1 MDTCL
6 YDARVSHCPLFSFV
20 YPHCVRKINYT
31 VSIIVTSS
39 THSLFTRCQHGKPLP
54 PLADH
59 SCMCV
64 CLFVLCLVVDEDDD
78 GKRFILNGI
87 VLKIEREREKIGA
100 VRRNVFI
107 RTQIVKSRLPAYL
120 KLVPIYIGFV
130 ARKRTSQGDEQKAQ
144 NSERRIGVGALQ

>member
-1 MDTCL
+1 SRSM
-6 YDARVSHCPLFSFV
+6 
-20 YPHCVRKINYT
+20 
-31 VSIIVTSS
+31 
-39 THSLFTRCQHGKPLP
+39 SLGLKCRGG
-54 PLADH
+54 D
-59 SCMCV
+59 
-64 CLFVLCLVVDEDDD
+64 DDDD
-78 GKRFILNGI
+78 GDDDGGALTSERKMISFAII
-87 VLKIEREREKIGA
+87 VGSSYVRSVDSLAAIDSLHPSQHQREREKIGA

>member
-1 MDTCL
+1 
-6 YDARVSHCPLFSFV
+6 
-20 YPHCVRKINYT
+20 
-31 VSIIVTSS
+31 
-39 THSLFTRCQHGKPLP
+39 
-54 PLADH
+54 
-59 SCMCV
+59 MCV

-144 NSERRIGVGALQ
+144 NSERRIGVGALQWSRIIIFICLILPLRLAAILIAHLTNAFIQGDAL